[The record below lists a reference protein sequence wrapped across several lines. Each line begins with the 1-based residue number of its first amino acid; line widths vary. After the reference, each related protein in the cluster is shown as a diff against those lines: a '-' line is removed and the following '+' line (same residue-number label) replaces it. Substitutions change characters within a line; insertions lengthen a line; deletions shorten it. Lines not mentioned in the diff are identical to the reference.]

1 MVRRKPLRRAMSR
14 RRLFALWASFV
25 FIGLPLGVVLDRHF
39 LGPVRQAVRVAA
51 WASADRK
58 RYHQHAFNVVNIVD
72 GDTLDIEAPDG
83 DSPFTRIRLLGVDT
97 PETQHPTLG
106 KMYFGPEATEYTAHL
121 AQGKVVTVV
130 LDAVSDERDQYGRLL
145 AYLILPKGEMLN
157 ENLIRDGFGYADLRF
172 SHSRFE
178 VFVELMEQAIAE
190 RRGLWRDVKPEQL
203 PEWLR
208 RRRPDLLR

>member
-14 RRLFALWASFV
+14 RRLFALWALFV

-83 DSPFTRIRLLGVDT
+83 DSPFTRIRLLGSIRLRPNTRQWGRCILV
-97 PETQHPTLG
+97 PKRPNILHWRREG
-106 KMYFGPEATEYTAHL
+106 GNGRA
-121 AQGKVVTVV
+121 
-130 LDAVSDERDQYGRLL
+130 DAVSDERIGWSAL
-145 AYLILPKGEMLN
+145 AYPSCRREMLN
-157 ENLIRDGFGYADLRF
+157 ENLIRDGFGYAIF
-172 SHSRFE
+172 
-178 VFVELMEQAIAE
+178 VFAQSV
-190 RRGLWRDVKPEQL
+190 
-203 PEWLR
+203 
-208 RRRPDLLR
+208 